1 MTLPYVDTS
10 ALAKLY
16 VLEAD
21 SDAFEAWF
29 ADAMPVA
36 ISLLARVEMASL
48 LRKHAR
54 TGRLDA
60 ARVAEIEADLEGDV
74 AAGCIVVVD
83 VPAATLHLARALIA
97 NHSVH
102 GLRTLDALQLASAIG
117 SSARTFVT
125 ADDKLA
131 GAARACGLQVVGFGG
146 A

>member
-1 MTLPYVDTS
+1 MKLPFVDTS

-16 VLEAD
+16 VLKTD

-36 ISLLARVEMASL
+36 ISLLALVEMASL
-48 LRKHAR
+48 LRKNVR

-60 ARVAEIEADLEGDV
+60 GRVAEIEADLEGDV
-74 AAGCIVVVD
+74 AAGCIEVVD

-97 NHSVH
+97 NHAAH
-102 GLRTLDALQLASAIG
+102 GLRTLDALQLASAIRSG
-117 SSARTFVT
+117 AYTFVT

-131 GAARACGLQVVGFGG
+131 GAARASGLQVLTFGRV
-146 A
+146 